1 MKTKAAVPQPAA
13 VADVAQ
19 RWSRQI
25 CASPE
30 EMQPYL
36 SYLYQTLPIA
46 DCLEQPFSYFY
57 KVVRHALYLRDNFHR
72 VAALDDAVFKAYILC
87 PRINNEELSYYHTTF
102 FNEIYPRIQGLEL
115 EPAIQEVNRW
125 AAENT
130 GYETQDARTA
140 SALTVYENGGGRC
153 GEESTF
159 LVAALRSVGIPA
171 RQVYVPR
178 WSHCDDNHAWTE
190 ILCRGE
196 WFFTGACEPQTRLN
210 LGWFNRAASRAML
223 VHSRLFGPEQTGFD
237 GLPIGSEAG
246 QYFYNQ
252 LPRYADSRYWRLTV
266 QKSGKP
272 AAGALADIR
281 LLNFAHETTVARLR
295 CDENGQIAIHLGRG
309 SFRLRVCWQDLIT
322 ERLVDVTEEPQLLLE
337 LDQAALLQTSPDKAA
352 DSADPAKLQQQQFL
366 VKAPEDCGRNVV
378 IQDQQ
383 ETNEAEQLLQQT
395 QERRQQRLATLRDF
409 AVPDD
414 PLYLPVRELL
424 LAARSHAGVI
434 AAFWAE
440 HQSNPWA
447 LRLLLSLR
455 HKDLRDITPEA
466 LHDHLLAAA
475 AWRGKQPSRDHWEKD
490 TPAQC
495 RFTQYVLCPW
505 VAYENIRPWRSLIQA
520 SLPPAWARLARRDPA
535 QIWRLLKQEIRLDPA
550 ARAMQNLYFTP
561 DLAWR
566 YKLADSKSL
575 DILFV
580 AVLRCL
586 GVPARLAS
594 SDAVPEFWL
603 RGQWQRAERDLST
616 RLTLV
621 FPAETST
628 AFSQPAYGQNWSIT
642 RLGCDSSDWPVN
654 LLPQLEAAS
663 QAQSSRGSRQTARA
677 RSSTASLQ
685 LPLPAADPRLEAL
698 SRTPDQNWP
707 KQKASEQIELRPPE
721 GRYRLLCL
729 RRVNGGDLLVRQTD
743 FSLQA
748 GEHLTLQLEF
758 PSSWEENACLA
769 QRAQP
774 HPRFQLPEF
783 DAINEAGEVR
793 VSRDVFDGRYQLF
806 VWLDPGSEPSIH
818 LLNELG
824 QDQELAAESLLG
836 PGPDSLAIHWL
847 LRQRDDMDNPKFRAL
862 LAKSHSSQVYL
873 GSGEAYSRRLE
884 QVIRQAVAQPDG
896 VEQPYHLQGQRPLVL
911 LCNPS
916 GECIDWLAGYNIGTV
931 ARLRQDLAREAER
944 DWPGC

>member
-1 MKTKAAVPQPAA
+1 MINGASLPPTAVTDAAQHFN
-13 VADVAQ
+13 Q
-19 RWSRQI
+19 QI
-25 CASPE
+25 AASPA
-30 EMQPYL
+30 EMRPYL
-36 SYLYQTLPIA
+36 TYLYQTLPLT

-57 KVVRHALYLRDNFHR
+57 KVVRHALYLRDNFQR
-72 VAALDDAVFKAYILC
+72 VAVLDDAVFRAYVLC
-87 PRINNEELSYYHTTF
+87 PRINNEALSFYHTEF

-115 EPAIQEVNRW
+115 EAAIQEVNLW
-125 AAENT
+125 AAENV

-140 SALTVYENGGGRC
+140 SALTVYKNGGGRC

-190 ILCRGE
+190 IFCRGQ
-196 WFFTGACEPQTRLN
+196 WLFTGACEPQTRLN

-223 VHSRLFGPEQTGFD
+223 VHSRLFGAEQTGFD
-237 GLPIGSEAG
+237 GFPIGSDAG
-246 QYFYNQ
+246 LFYYNQ

-266 QKSGKP
+266 QQSGRP

-281 LLNFAHETTVARLR
+281 LLNFAHETTIARLR
-295 CDENGQIAIHLGRG
+295 CDENGQAAIHLGRG
-309 SFRLRVCWQDLIT
+309 SFRLRVRWQGFET
-322 ERLVDVTEEPQLLLE
+322 ERMVDVAAEPQLLLE
-337 LDQAALLQTSPDKAA
+337 LDQAIPLQTAPDQAA
-352 DSADPAKLQQQQFL
+352 ASADRAQIRRQQFG

-378 IQDQQ
+378 IQDQR
-383 ETNEAEQLLQQT
+383 ETNAAEQLLKQA
-395 QERRQQRLATLRDF
+395 QERRQQRLATMQDF

-414 PLYLPVRELL
+414 PIYLPVRELL

-440 HQSNPWA
+440 QQANPWA

-466 LHDHLLAAA
+466 LRDHLQAAS
-475 AWRGKQPSRDHWEKD
+475 AWPGKLPASDNWEKD

-505 VAYENIRPWRSLIQA
+505 VAYENIRPWRGLLQA
-520 SLPPAWARLARRDPA
+520 SLPAAWAKLARRDPA
-535 QIWRLLKQEIRLDPA
+535 QIWQLLRQEITLTPD
-550 ARAMQNLYFTP
+550 ARAMPSLYFTP
-561 DLAWR
+561 DIAWQ

-603 RGQWQRAERDLST
+603 RGQWQRAEHSLNS
-616 RLTLV
+616 RLTLIL
-621 FPAETST
+621 PPDTGA
-628 AFSQPAYGQNWSIT
+628 AFSRPLYGQNWTLT
-642 RLGCDSSDWPVN
+642 RLGGDSSEWPIN
-654 LLPQLEAAS
+654 LLPQLAAAS
-663 QAQSSRGSRQTARA
+663 QDQSARGSRQTRP
-677 RSSTASLQ
+677 RPDMASLQ

-707 KQKASEQIELRPPE
+707 RQEESEQIELRPPE
-721 GRYRLLCL
+721 GRYRLICL
-729 RRVNGGDLLVRQTD
+729 RRLNGGDLLVRQTD

-748 GEHLTLQLEF
+748 GDHLTLTLEF
-758 PSSWEENACLA
+758 PSTWEENACLA

-793 VSRDVFDGRYQLF
+793 LSRDVFDGRYQLF
-806 VWLDPGSEPSIH
+806 IWLDPGSEPSIH

-824 QDQELAAESLLG
+824 QDQELAPEALLG
-836 PGPDSLAIHWL
+836 PGPEGLAIHWL
-847 LRQRDDMDNPKFRAL
+847 LRQRDDMNNRKFRAL
-862 LAKSHSSQVYL
+862 LAKSQSSQVYL

-884 QVIRQAVAQPDG
+884 QVIRQAVPQPDG
-896 VEQPYHLQGQRPLVL
+896 VEQLYHLQGQRPLVL
-911 LCNPS
+911 LCNPA

-931 ARLRQDLAREAER
+931 TRLRQDLAREAER
-944 DWPGC
+944 DWTGR